1 MTTNHIDAT
10 DDHPADSMSSQ
21 GNPQTPFSISQKG
34 DVRKLHS
41 KFIKNLPKVG
51 TKDYCTL
58 NLMLKG
64 IDNLKLSFSK
74 DIGVFTR
81 VLLKDIDD
89 MTELNLKTFFNLY
102 EAIEDRQRDL
112 MTILKWNHDE
122 ALFDI
127 IHDLK
132 RKEINRNLI
141 LHLPDEVYLKLLFHD
156 IKDFNGDQ
164 INLMNYLYILMREK
178 YFEFSVL
185 AFDNDFL
192 FPSMADKKMQEI
204 FQTTD
209 LFGKKT
215 ETSDKISDQN
225 TNDSFELGHPSDHND
240 KMAKIES
247 GGVVKNNQTL
257 LHYPVPNDINQKM
270 TEIYDFAPTTQNLM
284 GLKDLKSTKFDLTQ
298 KTIFC
303 IDRDQFITKNCLSDK
318 FIYEWPPPRHGK
330 EGTSMISEESRST

>member
-74 DIGVFTR
+74 EIGYFTR

-132 RKEINRNLI
+132 CKEINRNLI

-178 YFEFSVL
+178 YFEFRRGLSRSRFSVRGSSPDGRAPPWQEMYLPVL
-185 AFDNDFL
+185 A
-192 FPSMADKKMQEI
+192 
-204 FQTTD
+204 
-209 LFGKKT
+209 
-215 ETSDKISDQN
+215 
-225 TNDSFELGHPSDHND
+225 
-240 KMAKIES
+240 
-247 GGVVKNNQTL
+247 
-257 LHYPVPNDINQKM
+257 
-270 TEIYDFAPTTQNLM
+270 
-284 GLKDLKSTKFDLTQ
+284 LTGQ
-298 KTIFC
+298 WIC
-303 IDRDQFITKNCLSDK
+303 SL
-318 FIYEWPPPRHGK
+318 
-330 EGTSMISEESRST
+330 

>member
-34 DVRKLHS
+34 DVRKSHS

-74 DIGVFTR
+74 EIGYFTR

-122 ALFDI
+122 ALIDI

-132 RKEINRNLI
+132 CKEINRNLI

-257 LHYPVPNDINQKM
+257 LDYPVPNDINQKM

-303 IDRDQFITKNCLSDK
+303 INRDQFITKNCLSDK
-318 FIYEWPPPRHGK
+318 FIYEWPPPGIVR
-330 EGTSMISEESRST
+330 EVAA